1 MADKKFKSASNDSP
15 NKFVT
20 NEIIG
25 AGLSLAGGIMGAI
38 SAGKQKREAERKERK
53 ARQEMQRRKELYSQ
67 IDVSNP
73 FANLTNRFE
82 GLQNQYA
89 GMENTMEDLTVN
101 QKQAQF
107 EREQN
112 QMNQA
117 NIMAGLRGAA
127 GGSGIGALAPSVAQ
141 QGQISAQRS
150 AASIGQQESANQ
162 RAAATQAGRIQ
173 EMEARGAS
181 QVDIQRAQGAA
192 QADALR
198 GQGQQWSAQ
207 QQLAKEGTLLGMA
220 QGEVAAYQQ
229 QAQAANQAKWGAI
242 TSGVQNAMSF
252 IPGLELPGTT
262 EE

>member
-1 MADKKFKSASNDSP
+1 MADKKFKSASNSSS

-25 AGLSLAGGIMGAI
+25 AGLSLAGGVMGAI
-38 SAGKQKREAERKERK
+38 SAGKQKRVAERKERK
-53 ARQEMQRRKELYSQ
+53 ARQEMKRRKEMYSQ

-89 GMENTMEDLTVN
+89 GLENTAEDLTVN

-117 NIMAGLRGAA
+117 NIMSGLRGAA
-127 GGSGIGALAPSVAQ
+127 GGSGIGALAQSLAQ

-150 AASIGQQESANQ
+150 SASIGQQESANQ

-181 QVDIQRAQGAA
+181 SIDISRAQGAA
-192 QADALR
+192 QADSLK
-198 GQGQQWSAQ
+198 GQGEMNAQ
-207 QQLAKEGTLLGMA
+207 KMEMDKQGTLLGMA
-220 QGEVAAYQQ
+220 QSETAAYQQ
-229 QAQAANQAKWGAI
+229 QAQQANQAKWGAI

-252 IPGLELPGTT
+252 IPGMELPGVT

>member
-1 MADKKFKSASNDSP
+1 MK
-15 NKFVT
+15 
-20 NEIIG
+20 
-25 AGLSLAGGIMGAI
+25 
-38 SAGKQKREAERKERK
+38 
-53 ARQEMQRRKELYSQ
+53 RRKEMYSQ

-89 GMENTMEDLTVN
+89 GLENTAEDLTVN

-117 NIMAGLRGAA
+117 NIMSGLRGAA
-127 GGSGIGALAPSVAQ
+127 GGSGIGALAQSLAQ

-150 AASIGQQESANQ
+150 SASIGQQESANQ

-181 QVDIQRAQGAA
+181 SIDISRAQGAA
-192 QADALR
+192 QADSLK
-198 GQGQQWSAQ
+198 GQGEMNAQ
-207 QQLAKEGTLLGMA
+207 KMEMDKQGTLLGMA
-220 QGEVAAYQQ
+220 QSETAAYQQ
-229 QAQAANQAKWGAI
+229 QAQQANQAKWGAI

-252 IPGLELPGTT
+252 IPGMELPGVT